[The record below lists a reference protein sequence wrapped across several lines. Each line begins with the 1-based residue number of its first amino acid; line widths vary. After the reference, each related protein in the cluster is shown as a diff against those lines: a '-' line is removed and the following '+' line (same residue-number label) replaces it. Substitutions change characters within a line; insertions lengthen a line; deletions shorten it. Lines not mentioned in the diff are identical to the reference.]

1 MYNFIPCCH
10 TCNSKKREKD
20 TVKQRI
26 LYPYLEQFGEN
37 VRFIPRLYTEK
48 DLEKSNKLSEEDL
61 YDIKFF
67 FGNSDNFKVEIEDK
81 NEDINKKE
89 KIKNS
94 NKTFLLEDF
103 YQFHK
108 KDVRNIIKKAI
119 IYNQSRIEELYKNY
133 CPDLFESEEE
143 IVQMIFPNYYDGENL
158 DNKEILSKLRRDIYK
173 DLGIWR

>member
-1 MYNFIPCCH
+1 MTLYNFIPCCH

-89 KIKNS
+89 KIK
-94 NKTFLLEDF
+94 KF
-103 YQFHK
+103 
-108 KDVRNIIKKAI
+108 
-119 IYNQSRIEELYKNY
+119 
-133 CPDLFESEEE
+133 
-143 IVQMIFPNYYDGENL
+143 
-158 DNKEILSKLRRDIYK
+158 
-173 DLGIWR
+173 